1 MNISFLFC
9 FEVILVLVNVLLWL
23 GPFLKSV
30 KKGILNT
37 LHPQFI
43 TPLWIVYF
51 ILNTMIQNWYPWM
64 GGTEHGILKTTSE
77 AISTNPQY
85 LIMPLIVVALC
96 APFYHFGVRLFNNSI
111 INSSSD
117 KTRLITI
124 TQVVPK
130 GQKIP
135 FVVLAFI
142 VSGVVWLPNYFIP
155 NADFGTFW
163 TYPLAMTTAILP
175 FMIFCVNKP
184 VGLLS
189 FGFSLAG
196 ALVMRS
202 KASLLY
208 PLLPIAFYYLFRLR
222 FNRLKSWIIL
232 FAVMFLAVA
241 ALSFG
246 FGSDARR
253 LLHRDYAF
261 ESFAA
266 LVDRAP
272 NTYFGSAEYLLSGV
286 SNGPYASWMLKEIEK
301 GIPSILYPNKRFI
314 VNPSKMVSRH
324 FLPNDYKTL
333 PNAYF
338 NRFLV
343 FAGYYDFGIIGAFIS
358 ALSFGALYGWFWRKT
373 KRKIIKSGY
382 LWPLFLYLPIPTIA
396 TYFVACGGLT
406 YGFINALVPA
416 GVIFVVVIVS
426 GWIMQMGINYRN
438 LSVRKLGKPYQV

>member
-1 MNISFLFC
+1 MNIPFLFC

-30 KKGILNT
+30 RKGILNT

-64 GGTEHGILKTTSE
+64 GGTEHGILRTTSE
-77 AISTNPQY
+77 AISTNPHY
-85 LIMPLIVVALC
+85 LIMPLIIVALC
-96 APFYHFGVRLFNNSI
+96 APFYHFGVRLFCNSI
-111 INSSSD
+111 IYSSSD
-117 KTRLITI
+117 RTQLITI

-135 FVVLAFI
+135 FVALAFI

-189 FGFSLAG
+189 FGFALAG

-208 PLLPIAFYYLFRLR
+208 PLLPIAFYYFFFR
-222 FNRLKSWIIL
+222 FTFDRLKSWIIL
-232 FAVMFLAVA
+232 FVVMFLAVVV
-241 ALSFG
+241 LHVGG
-246 FGSDARR
+246 FGTARK

-272 NTYFGSAEYLLSGV
+272 NSYFGSAEYPLSGV
-286 SNGPYASWMLKEIEK
+286 SNGPYASWTLKEIEK
-301 GIPSILYPNKRFI
+301 GIPSMLYPNKRFI
-314 VNPSKMVSRH
+314 LNPSKMVSRH
-324 FLPNDYKTL
+324 FLPKDYKAL

-343 FAGYYDFGIIGAFIS
+343 FAGYYDLGIIGAFIS

-416 GVIFVVVIVS
+416 GVVFVVVIIS
-426 GWIMQMGINYRN
+426 RWIMQMGINYRRFS
-438 LSVRKLGKPYQV
+438 LDIATKTY